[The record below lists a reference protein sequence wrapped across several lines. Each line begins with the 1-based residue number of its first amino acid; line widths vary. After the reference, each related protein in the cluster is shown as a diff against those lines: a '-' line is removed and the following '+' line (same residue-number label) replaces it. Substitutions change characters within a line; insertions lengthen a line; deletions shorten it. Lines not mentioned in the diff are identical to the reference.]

1 VLVWLIAIV
10 IGVAIFATAL
20 WAIRMLAT
28 PMPEAPDPDEV
39 RSVEVDYLCTVC
51 GLRLTVTHAQEGDMA
66 APRHCR
72 EDMVEV

>member
-1 VLVWLIAIV
+1 VLVWLVAIA
-10 IGVAIFATAL
+10 IGVAIFALAL
-20 WAIRMLAT
+20 WAIRALAT
-28 PMPEAPDPDEV
+28 PIPEGPDPDEV
-39 RSVEVDYLCTVC
+39 RDVAVDYLCTVC

>member
-1 VLVWLIAIV
+1 MLVWVVAVV

-20 WAIRMLAT
+20 WAIRVLAT
-28 PMPEAPDPDEV
+28 PMPEGPDPDEV
-39 RSVEVDYLCTVC
+39 QPVELDYLCTVC
-51 GLRLTVTHAQEGDMA
+51 GLRLTVTHAQEGDNA